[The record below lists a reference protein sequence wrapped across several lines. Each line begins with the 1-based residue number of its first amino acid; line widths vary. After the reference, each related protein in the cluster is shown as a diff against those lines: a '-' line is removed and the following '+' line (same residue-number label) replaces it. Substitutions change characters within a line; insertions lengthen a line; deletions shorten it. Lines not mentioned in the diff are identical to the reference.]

1 MASFTINVTNK
12 YGVDTFQDVKNTYDW
27 IVMSVN
33 KLNIDVQ
40 DYHSHF
46 LFYVGEIYCSTDG
59 IEEFIRH
66 AYGMSGFKFVDL
78 SIYFT
83 LEGGINIYINVF
95 SRGEMSIS
103 SKDKS
108 IINNITNTLNQTDI
122 DKSTES
128 ALPPITITGDNNA
141 IAIDNSSAT
150 AINRSKNVKVKNKI
164 SKNSETDSK
173 KSKLREILRAI
184 AANIASNA
192 IWYLLCILIGM
203 IIAFFMKTFR

>member
-1 MASFTINVTNK
+1 MASFTIDVTNK

-27 IVMSVN
+27 IVTSVN
-33 KLNIDVQ
+33 ELNVDVQ

-59 IEEFIRH
+59 IEEFVQH
-66 AYGMSGFKFVDL
+66 AYGMSNFRFINFDIHFELKGNKSVFINTSPRKEV
-78 SIYFT
+78 SIT
-83 LEGGINIYINVF
+83 SE
-95 SRGEMSIS
+95 
-103 SKDKS
+103 DKS
-108 IINNITNTLNQTDI
+108 IINDITDALKKTDI

-128 ALPPITITGDNNA
+128 ALPPITINGDNNA